1 MEERAERIQE
11 LVTFLASSL
20 VDNPEAVSVTS
31 ERDGDQLFI
40 MIAVDEADTGKIIGR
55 SGRTIKSIRTL
66 ARAAAGDS
74 PLQVDV
80 DVEG

>member
-11 LVTFLASSL
+11 LVSFLASSL
-20 VDNPEAVSVTS
+20 VDNPDAVSVS
-31 ERDGDQLFI
+31 SNQEGDQLSL
-40 MIAVDEADTGKIIGR
+40 MIVVDEADTGKIIGR